1 MTEINSKENSDVF
14 EQLRGLADRVSAIE
28 AKQAEQDKR
37 LKEFTERL
45 SGASEMMHAQTNEV
59 LAALENNHQEM
70 AGKLNEI
77 LREVKPF
84 EYEES
89 DEPAPRAGQEQEKQ
103 LTAKE
108 LLDEYLHGEK
118 GGGVIYE

>member
-1 MTEINSKENSDVF
+1 MTDDITYTGIIER
-14 EQLRGLADRVSAIE
+14 LRHLEDRLRAME
-28 AKQAEQDKR
+28 EKQAEQDKR
-37 LKEFTERL
+37 LKECMENL
-45 SGASEMMHAQTNEV
+45 SGASELIDTQTNEV
-59 LAALENNHQEM
+59 LAVLESNHKEM